1 MLLEKSSKKTRR
13 YIELA
18 KNIALQSNYGKLWH
32 GAILVKGGS
41 VINGAYNKNN
51 YNSFGSRF
59 RLPHRGPATLHAEL
73 GCVLGIPRTVTQGS
87 TVYVARISRTGEYRM
102 SKPCPMCHAVLKHV
116 GVKKVIFSKNSLE
129 IDSYKL

>member
-1 MLLEKSSKKTRR
+1 MSEREDLNLRPLDPQSSALPDCATSRKS
-13 YIELA
+13 Y
-18 KNIALQSNYGKLWH
+18 
-32 GAILVKGGS
+32 
-41 VINGAYNKNN
+41 

-102 SKPCPMCHAVLKHV
+102 SKPCAMCHAVLKHV
-116 GVKKVIFSKNSLE
+116 GVKKVVYTKNSLE